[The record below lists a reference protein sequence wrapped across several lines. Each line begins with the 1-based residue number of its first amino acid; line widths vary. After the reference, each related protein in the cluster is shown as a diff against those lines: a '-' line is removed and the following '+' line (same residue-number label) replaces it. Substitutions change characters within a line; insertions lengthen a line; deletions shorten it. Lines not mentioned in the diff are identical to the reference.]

1 MFVSAVDRCLRPSGM
16 ASNQAKVFCGG
27 GCALDKG
34 AVVVKWPSWPSAL
47 NPPLLILLVGS
58 FDL

>member
-27 GCALDKG
+27 GLCFRQRGRRRKVAEL
-34 AVVVKWPSWPSAL
+34 AFCVKSATVDT
-47 NPPLLILLVGS
+47 VGWV
-58 FDL
+58 F